1 MTKGKVV
8 RIGGASGFWGDSSVG
23 APQLVQSGLIDF
35 LVFDY
40 LAETTMAIL
49 AAARAKHPE
58 MGYATDFVDIAMKSV
73 LPEVMKRGIKVVANA
88 GGINPQ
94 ACAAA
99 LQALAAS
106 QGLQPRIAVV
116 EGDDISALLPS
127 LREQGCTDMFSGEP
141 LPEKVLSANA
151 YLGAW
156 PIAQALNAGADIV
169 ITGRCVD
176 SATTLG
182 PLIHAFGWQAHDFH
196 QLAGGSLAG
205 HIIECGCQATG
216 GLHTDWQAI
225 PDWHHIG
232 YPIVDCQAD
241 GSFVVHKPPGTGGK
255 VLRAAVAEQ
264 LLYEIGDPGSYLLPD
279 VVCDFRHVQIEQL
292 DAEQVR
298 VSGALGR
305 APTDSFKVSA
315 TSLQGYRCTGSM
327 VIIGIDAAAKA
338 QRTGEAVLQRCRV
351 LLAQAGLSDFTSS
364 HIDLFGA
371 ETLYGEQA
379 RTSASREVMVRI
391 TASHSSRQA
400 LDVFAREIA
409 PSGTSWSPG
418 TTGPGAGRPS
428 ASPLIKPFAFL
439 LPKSAVHV
447 RVHLDGQALDGPMGV
462 WRGEAESL
470 AALSETPVSPVT
482 RLAKPSDAQVP
493 VWAERSE
500 APSPGLSEPSE
511 AQVQVWAEPAEPQ
524 QRVRLI
530 QLAWARSG
538 DKGDMSNI
546 GVVARRPEWLPLIW
560 NRLTPEVVQAYFKH
574 LVHGPVERFHLP
586 GISAINY
593 LLHQALDGGGPA
605 SSRIDPLGKGMG
617 QMLLDIELLVP
628 ASVAAHL
635 NK

>member
-49 AAARAKHPE
+49 AAARAKQPE

-94 ACAAA
+94 ACANA

-116 EGDDISALLPS
+116 EGDDISALLPA
-127 LREQGCTDMFSGEP
+127 LREQGCTDMFNGEP

-182 PLIHAFGWQAHDFH
+182 PLIHAFGWQEHDFH

-216 GLHTDWQAI
+216 GLHTDWQDI

-241 GSFVVHKPPGTGGK
+241 GSFVLHKPPGTGGK

-279 VVCDFRHVQIEQL
+279 VVCDFRHVQIAQL
-292 DAEQVR
+292 DAERVR

-305 APTDSFKVSA
+305 APTDNFKVSA

-371 ETLYGEQA
+371 ETLYGEHA

-400 LDVFAREIA
+400 LDLFAREIA

-418 TTGPGAGRPS
+418 TTGPGVGRPS

-439 LPKSAVHV
+439 LPKTAVQV
-447 RVHLDGQALDGPMGV
+447 RVHLDGQALDGPMGLLGGGV
-462 WRGEAESL
+462 EPSEAPSPG
-470 AALSETPVSPVT
+470 LSE
-482 RLAKPSDAQVP
+482 PSEAQVP

-511 AQVQVWAEPAEPQ
+511 AQVPVWAEPAEPQ

-560 NRLTPEVVQAYFKH
+560 DRLTPEVVQAYFKH

-628 ASVAAHL
+628 ISVAAHL